1 MSHNY
6 GRVVLYARVSSLDQH
21 PEMQQDAL
29 EAWYRKEIA
38 KDGDIPIIVDKKSGK
53 TMDRPGWCLVDRMI
67 EEGTVDTVV
76 IWNMDR
82 LGRTVSGLAALFEQL
97 LARDVKLVSLSEV
110 IDLTTASG
118 LGYAHFKAVVAQMET
133 GMNSE
138 RTRAGQE
145 AAVARGGRPG
155 GRPRGPTK
163 AMKKKLPGIKT
174 DLGSRRT
181 VQEIAERRGVSQS
194 QVYKIYHEMVKAGDK
209 RVCSRQAGTAKDTS
223 TEETGSSSEHD
234 TGETE
239 PSAYAAAG

>member
-1 MSHNY
+1 MSNNY

-155 GRPRGPTK
+155 GRPRGHTK
-163 AMKKKLPGIKT
+163 AMKKKLPGLKK

-181 VQEIAERRGVSQS
+181 AKEIAERRGVSQS
-194 QVYKIYHEMVKAGDK
+194 QVYKIYHAMVKAGDK
-209 RVCSRQAGTAKDTS
+209 RVCTAKGTS
-223 TEETGSSSEHD
+223 TEETGSLSEQNTD
-234 TGETE
+234 ETE
-239 PSAYAAAG
+239 PSVYAAAG